1 MKLCAC
7 VPNPAGGASVYIY
20 FAKVGILFSAPPEDP
35 ATGHAME
42 CGLAAGA
49 GLKGPGECLAPKTLH
64 VNFEGGDKEELQDRK
79 KKYLTAKY
87 GPHQMSLIKKRLRVE
102 MWMYEQLQR
111 LFACSDDNHD
121 IEIDLDELL
130 DMESDHRR
138 RDFLRAKL
146 VGAKQSRDQVEMFI
160 DELIQRAKTL

>member
-1 MKLCAC
+1 MK
-7 VPNPAGGASVYIY
+7 P
-20 FAKVGILFSAPPEDP
+20 KQ
-35 ATGHAME
+35 TGPTME
-42 CGLAAGA
+42 CGLAAGT
-49 GLKGPGECLAPKTLH
+49 GSLKGECLAAGPKSLH

-138 RDFLRAKL
+138 RDFLRTKL
-146 VGAKQSRDQVEMFI
+146 KGAKQTRDQVEMFI

>member
-1 MKLCAC
+1 
-7 VPNPAGGASVYIY
+7 
-20 FAKVGILFSAPPEDP
+20 
-35 ATGHAME
+35 ME

-49 GLKGPGECLAPKTLH
+49 SLKGPGECLASGPKTLH

-111 LFACSDDNHD
+111 LFACPDDNHD

>member
-1 MKLCAC
+1 
-7 VPNPAGGASVYIY
+7 
-20 FAKVGILFSAPPEDP
+20 
-35 ATGHAME
+35 ME
-42 CGLAAGA
+42 CGLAAA
-49 GLKGPGECLAPKTLH
+49 GGSLKGGPGDCGGLVPKSLH

-130 DMESDHRR
+130 DMESDHHRR
-138 RDFLRAKL
+138 EFLRTKL
-146 VGAKQSRDQVEMFI
+146 AGAKQSRDQVEVFI
-160 DELIQRAKTL
+160 DELIQRSKTL

>member
-1 MKLCAC
+1 
-7 VPNPAGGASVYIY
+7 
-20 FAKVGILFSAPPEDP
+20 
-35 ATGHAME
+35 ME
-42 CGLAAGA
+42 CGLAAGT
-49 GLKGPGECLAPKTLH
+49 GSLKGPGECLAACPKTLH

-146 VGAKQSRDQVEMFI
+146 VGAKQTRDQVEMTGGEIKLPAPFYNRV
-160 DELIQRAKTL
+160 LARLTMLP